1 MKFQQGS
8 AGNAHA
14 MQAMR
19 LGTPRTRFDRAMR
32 RRSRFTLVLLTLAAV
47 LALPLPAARASDPLL
62 SGYAGPGSGEQVIL
76 GGGSVGGGNNGSG
89 ASGATARR
97 SLSAV
102 TPTSSG
108 APSGAASPSPVSA
121 GGPAPQHHRKNSPS
135 HSSSSTQKHNGG
147 SSTSSSTSTSST
159 STAAPA
165 GAPRVVA
172 YPTRAGAVS
181 GFPLS
186 ASAVLLGILAL
197 VLLALAFL
205 GLRRLTSGGPQE
217 PSSMPQVSA
226 H

>member
-1 MKFQQGS
+1 
-8 AGNAHA
+8 
-14 MQAMR
+14 
-19 LGTPRTRFDRAMR
+19 MR

-89 ASGATARR
+89 ASGASGATARR

-121 GGPAPQHHRKNSPS
+121 GGPAPQHHRKNWPS
-135 HSSSSTQKHNGG
+135 HSSSSAQKHNGG